1 MLRNGRALG
10 DVYLR
15 GRLTPREREHIM
27 VAVSRVN
34 ACQGCTYVHERR
46 ALRAGATHEEL
57 RNLEIGDLSGLDDRG
72 RAAVAYATAR
82 AEADFLGTHSAD
94 AAAASERLTP
104 REIAAVEAVAR
115 VITLANLT
123 VNTFGRD

>member
-1 MLRNGRALG
+1 
-10 DVYLR
+10 
-15 GRLTPREREHIM
+15 M

-34 ACQGCTYVHERR
+34 ACQGCTYVHERW
-46 ALRAGATHEEL
+46 ALRAGATYEEL
-57 RNLEIGDLSGLDDRG
+57 RNLEIGDLRGLNARG

-82 AEADFLGTHSAD
+82 AEVNFQEAASAD
-94 AAAASERLTP
+94 ASIASETLSP

-115 VITLANLT
+115 AMTLANLT